1 LQDPQQAEFAGD
13 NFIRYTGDVKQFS
26 ESQLYE
32 ITAQEIGSDIHMNA
46 LPTLTAK
53 VSKSSVSV
61 TQSVTPAQAYGEFKA
76 RKESADASKIDVL
89 YAKYIPPLTS
99 TPHFRI
105 KHGACQ
111 VRRRAAQCQC
121 AAVWHAVGAERVVC
135 GVQRRRQRAER
146 GRSCSPS
153 VQV

>member
-1 LQDPQQAEFAGD
+1 MSLRHARSRGRLQDPQQAEFAGD

-53 VSKSSVSV
+53 VSESIACCSRRAAPI
-61 TQSVTPAQAYGEFKA
+61 VTPSQAYGEFKA

-89 YAKYIPPLTS
+89 YAKYGGEQHSANALPSGMLLGQSEAFVEYIPP
-99 TPHFRI
+99 PPPR
-105 KHGACQ
+105 
-111 VRRRAAQCQC
+111 
-121 AAVWHAVGAERVVC
+121 
-135 GVQRRRQRAER
+135 
-146 GRSCSPS
+146 P
-153 VQV
+153 

>member
-53 VSKSSVSV
+53 V
-61 TQSVTPAQAYGEFKA
+61 
-76 RKESADASKIDVL
+76 
-89 YAKYIPPLTS
+89 
-99 TPHFRI
+99 
-105 KHGACQ
+105 
-111 VRRRAAQCQC
+111 
-121 AAVWHAVGAERVVC
+121 
-135 GVQRRRQRAER
+135 
-146 GRSCSPS
+146 
-153 VQV
+153 

>member
-1 LQDPQQAEFAGD
+1 MVCHARSRARLQDPQQAEFAGD

-53 VSKSSVSV
+53 VSKASVSV

-89 YAKYIPPLTS
+89 YAKDIPPPNLNPAFPYQTWRVSGTAASS
-99 TPHFRI
+99 TVPMRCRL
-105 KHGACQ
+105 ACCWG
-111 VRRRAAQCQC
+111 RASRMWSTAPT
-121 AAVWHAVGAERVVC
+121 AAC
-135 GVQRRRQRAER
+135 
-146 GRSCSPS
+146 
-153 VQV
+153 